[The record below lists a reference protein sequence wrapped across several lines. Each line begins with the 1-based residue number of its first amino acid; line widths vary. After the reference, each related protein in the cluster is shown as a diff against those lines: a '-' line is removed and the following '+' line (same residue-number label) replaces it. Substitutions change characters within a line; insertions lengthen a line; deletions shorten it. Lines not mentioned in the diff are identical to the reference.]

1 MRKLVLIAGLV
12 LASAAAQ
19 ATDRSLSVV
28 GGDVLTAAVPT
39 KVAETQKTA
48 EAPQVAATQATEA
61 PKPRHPRRHS
71 RIPNRQSRLR
81 RRWRQRRKPKSPGA
95 RVTGPKGASSASCI
109 GTASI
114 GNSQNDNA
122 RGSKSAGAI
131 DSLNTVDSRLSI
143 PSPEPSAP
151 RCRSGGSQ
159 RSAPSNP

>member
-61 PKPRHPRRHS
+61 PKAEAPKYVDRPAMVEPKAETPKAAQSNTEPAKPVAQTVASAPKTEKPRRTRYRTEG
-71 RIPNRQSRLR
+71 RIISELHRHGIY
-81 RRWRQRRKPKSPGA
+81 W
-95 RVTGPKGASSASCI
+95 
-109 GTASI
+109 
-114 GNSQNDNA
+114 
-122 RGSKSAGAI
+122 
-131 DSLNTVDSRLSI
+131 
-143 PSPEPSAP
+143 
-151 RCRSGGSQ
+151 
-159 RSAPSNP
+159 